1 MTHQGFGKPNPS
13 TYVVEPYCLKMFKQ
27 RWYMLAYSPGT
38 NDMRIYGLDRILAIE
53 PTTQKYK
60 IPAHFDAELY
70 FKNTYGVSFAD
81 EQPEE
86 IKIKIE
92 AYQANFLRSLPIHTS
107 QEEIECNDKFSIFRY
122 FVVPTFEFMQ
132 ELRKYGSELEV
143 LSPQSL
149 RDEFID
155 EAGSLYSKY
164 YG

>member
-1 MTHQGFGKPNPS
+1 
-13 TYVVEPYCLKMFKQ
+13 
-27 RWYMLAYSPGT
+27 MLAYSPGL
-38 NDMRIYGLDRILAIE
+38 DMTLIYSLDRVHAIE

-60 IPAHFDAELY
+60 LPEDFNAERY

-81 EQPEE
+81 DQPEE
-86 IKIKIE
+86 VKVKIS
-92 AYQANFLRSLPIHTS
+92 AYQANFLRSLPIHAS
-107 QEEIECNDKFSIFRY
+107 QEEIECNGEFSIFRY

-164 YG
+164 YGEEEQA